1 MRHGTSVLFLMVSV
15 VIALLLPPEIRAGEK
30 IRPMNLADQQTR
42 FLFATA
48 YVGLATGSEN
58 PNPPELMFGGA
69 TYTDIINFIE
79 TKLGQPAGPEWLDTN
94 GKVQD
99 GTKGTILDCWRQPLW
114 PSYSIS

>member
-1 MRHGTSVLFLMVSV
+1 MRHGTSVFFLMVSV
-15 VIALLLPPEIRAGEK
+15 VIALLLPPEIQAGEK
-30 IRPMNLADQQTR
+30 IRPVNLADQQTR
-42 FLFATA
+42 FLLFNT
-48 YVGLATGSEN
+48 TPS
-58 PNPPELMFGGA
+58 GA

-79 TKLGQPAGPEWLDTN
+79 TKLGQQAGPEWLDTN